1 MHAKADRQTP
11 NGHAPNIWDEYPG
24 SLDWVGGSIPGH
36 SGIPAEPWVGPD
48 VFIEGCMLREEA

>member
-1 MHAKADRQTP
+1 MHAKADRQETP

-36 SGIPAEPWVGPD
+36 SGIPAEP
-48 VFIEGCMLREEA
+48 